1 MLLYRSIPSRC
12 AVVVCCRTVLK
23 RKMVTVQVIQTPVSC
38 WRWVHSVM
46 VVVRYRQVPQPVQPL
61 IHMPA
66 RLPGNGYTLRQGL
79 EGIELLY
86 GVMDGHDDLCSS
98 RPTSA
103 RWTLLA
109 AHVPPPS
116 LHILPTALQTL
127 RNWHHFRLMVTKH
140 IFISITTFQFSVSFH
155 LEIITLLSD

>member
-1 MLLYRSIPSRC
+1 
-12 AVVVCCRTVLK
+12 
-23 RKMVTVQVIQTPVSC
+23 MVTVQVIQTPVSC
-38 WRWVHSVM
+38 WRWVHSVL

-61 IHMPA
+61 IHLCQTLLLPA

-103 RWTLLA
+103 R
-109 AHVPPPS
+109 
-116 LHILPTALQTL
+116 
-127 RNWHHFRLMVTKH
+127 
-140 IFISITTFQFSVSFH
+140 
-155 LEIITLLSD
+155 